1 MSTPILRSAIKA
13 IMRRNVKCT
22 SSNGAV
28 GAQTGSLSTLS
39 PSFYCNRNNNMGSGF
54 YGGACAP
61 TLDIRRCDVSEYM
74 NIKSTMANILTNV
87 SGNGALLATDCTQI
101 SLSATMQEGG
111 EIALTESVSLLDMA
125 ASKIEE
131 LSIWLISTLKRRK
144 KMMNKHKLRKRRKK
158 LRLKS
163 NK

>member
-1 MSTPILRSAIKA
+1 
-13 IMRRNVKCT
+13 MRRNVKCT

-28 GAQTGSLSTLS
+28 GVQTGSLSTLS
-39 PSFYCNRNNNMGSGF
+39 PSFYCNQDNIMNSGF
-54 YGGACAP
+54 YGGACVP
-61 TLDIRRCDVSEYM
+61 TLDMNMPRCDVVSEYM
-74 NIKSTMANILTNV
+74 NIKSTMANILTNM
-87 SGNGALLATDCTQI
+87 SGNGALLTTDCTQI
-101 SLSATMQEGG
+101 SLSATMQEEG